1 MGSGIVTLV
10 IQPASPGQGA
20 HQSRLRELNLATVVR
35 ALFAES
41 PLSRA
46 EVAVRTGLT
55 RSTVS
60 RLVDDLIAGGLVAEL
75 APTGT
80 GGRGRPGVPIVPARG
95 TWVGVGLEVNIGHS
109 AVRLIDLAGD
119 VVAEHVVQ
127 ADHTGSDPHRTLSEV
142 SELAR
147 DLLAGTSTTAAV
159 AGVGLALP
167 GLVDTERGELL
178 RAPNLG
184 WGVVPAAQIVSASF
198 GGDRPVRVGNEADFA
213 ALTVARL
220 APGRPSQRS
229 DFLYVSGEVGIGS
242 ALVRGSEW
250 VAGRHGW
257 AGEVGHICVDPDG
270 LTCGCGARGC
280 LETVAG
286 QRALH
291 AAAGVES
298 REELLA
304 RLAAGDRTAIAAV
317 EAAGHA
323 LGLALS
329 GALNL
334 LDISVVVL
342 GGHLGE
348 LSAQLMPTLS
358 QELELRVLASPF
370 DPPQVEPLV
379 IDRSPAATGAA
390 LAALEGVLRDPAS
403 WISVPSV
410 GAGGA

>member
-1 MGSGIVTLV
+1 VT
-10 IQPASPGQGA
+10 QPTTLGANTLGPNTLGPNTLGRGA
-20 HQSRLRELNLATVVR
+20 HQSRLRELNLATVVGC
-35 ALFAES
+35 LFADS

-46 EVAVRTGLT
+46 EIAVRTGLT

-60 RLVDDLIAGGLVAEL
+60 RLVDDLVVGGLVVEQQ
-75 APTGT
+75 PTGT
-80 GGRGRPGVPIVPARG
+80 GGRGRPGVPIVPASG
-95 TWVGVGLEVNIGHS
+95 TWLGVGLEVNIGHC
-109 AVRLIDLAGD
+109 AARVIDLSGA
-119 VVAEHVVQ
+119 VMAERIVQ
-127 ADHTGSDPHRTLSEV
+127 TDFTGSVPQDTLV
-142 SELAR
+142 RVAELAR
-147 DLLAGTSTTAAV
+147 DLLVEAPRSARL

-167 GLVDTERGELL
+167 GLVDGESGQLL

-184 WGVVPAAQIVSASF
+184 WGVVPAARIISESF
-198 GGDRPVRVGNEADFA
+198 GGDRLVRVGNEADFA

-220 APGRPSQRS
+220 APGRPSEHT

-257 AGEVGHICVDPDG
+257 AGEIGHMCVDPGG

-298 REELLA
+298 REALLA
-304 RLAAGDRTAIAAV
+304 SLAAGDQRARAAV
-317 EAAGHA
+317 DAAGHA

-358 QELELRVLASPF
+358 QELTLRVLAAPF
-370 DPPQVEPLV
+370 DPPVVEPVV

-390 LAALEGVLRDPAS
+390 LAALEGVLRDPAT
-403 WISVPSV
+403 WIAV
-410 GAGGA
+410 